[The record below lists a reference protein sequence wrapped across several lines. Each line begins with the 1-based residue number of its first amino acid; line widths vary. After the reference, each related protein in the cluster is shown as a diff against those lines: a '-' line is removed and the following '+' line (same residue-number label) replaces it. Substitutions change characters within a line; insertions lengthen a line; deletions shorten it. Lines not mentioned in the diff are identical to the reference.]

1 MGEKCLANSCRRAK
15 RFSDRIIPTDE
26 KEIKRTMSWRGDT
39 PPLIRFL
46 ASLPYLLPIMDA
58 YLFFSRPFFS
68 EFPELEVVFL
78 PLTPLLVVY
87 TSILRFIPF
96 LGGLLIFI
104 LLFALVVRNESIHHF
119 IRFNTIQSI
128 IIGIAMSLVSI
139 IWSYMLSPVLGG
151 SLIGNIIFNVVF
163 LGTLG
168 ACIYSMV
175 LSWMGRYAE
184 IPTLSDAAYSQVR

>member
-1 MGEKCLANSCRRAK
+1 M
-15 RFSDRIIPTDE
+15 T
-26 KEIKRTMSWRGDT
+26 WRGDT
-39 PPLIRFL
+39 TPLIRIL

-58 YLFFSRPFFS
+58 YLSFSDPFFA
-68 EFPELEVVFL
+68 EFPQLRILFL
-78 PLTPLLVVY
+78 PLAPFLAVY
-87 TSILRFIPF
+87 RIILQAIPF

-139 IWSYMLSPVLGG
+139 VWLYMLNPILGG
-151 SLIGNIIFNVVF
+151 SLIGNIVFNVVF

-168 ACIYSMV
+168 ACLYSMV

>member
-1 MGEKCLANSCRRAK
+1 M
-15 RFSDRIIPTDE
+15 T
-26 KEIKRTMSWRGDT
+26 WRGDT
-39 PPLIRFL
+39 PPLTRFL

-68 EFPELEVVFL
+68 EFPALEIVFL
-78 PLTPLLVVY
+78 PLQPLLLVY
-87 TSILRFIPF
+87 RSILQLIPF
-96 LGGLLIFI
+96 LGGLLIFM

-139 IWSYMLSPVLGG
+139 VWAYMLSPILGG
-151 SLIGNIIFNVVF
+151 SLIGNIVFNVVF
-163 LGTLG
+163 LGTLV

-175 LSWMGRYAE
+175 LCWMGRYAE
-184 IPTLSDAAYSQVR
+184 IPTLSDAAYTQVR